1 MQQMPKFEYDK
12 PSFMKKDLM
21 TMLQYRLPIPI
32 QTYDDSAHKLS
43 IYYPQLLLVNKAHQQ
58 TINQAIYRKVY
69 TLFSN
74 INEQGYYQ
82 PGITEMIGNYE
93 VKNNQRGIVS
103 ITLSNF
109 ANMPTL
115 AHPVT
120 YLDSLTTDVRTGEIY
135 QLKDLFKENSPY
147 RERINKLIDIQIKE
161 RDIPLLNSYTGI
173 RPNQKYYIAD
183 KALIIYFDMYEITP
197 GYVGF
202 PMFPIGSYQ
211 LQDII
216 EDTSPLGILLP
227 D

>member
-1 MQQMPKFEYDK
+1 MIMV
-12 PSFMKKDLM
+12 
-21 TMLQYRLPIPI
+21 QYRLPITI
-32 QTYDDSAHKLS
+32 QTYNIVVHNLS
-43 IYYPQLLLVNKAHQQ
+43 IYYPQLILVNKTHQQ
-58 TINQAIYRKVY
+58 LVNHVIYRTVY
-69 TLFSN
+69 NLFSK

-82 PGITEMIGNYE
+82 PGKTEMIGNYE

-120 YLDSLTTDVRTGEIY
+120 YLDSLTTDVRTGKIY
-135 QLKDLFKENSPY
+135 QLKDLFKKNSHY
-147 RERINKLIDIQIKE
+147 IERINKLIEVQIKE
-161 RDIPLLNSYTGI
+161 RDIPLLNSFTGI

-183 KALIIYFDMYEITP
+183 KSLIIYFDMYEITP

-211 LQDII
+211 LQDLID
-216 EDTSPLGILLP
+216 DTSPLGILLP